1 MEIKVNMECALR
13 ILERMGSISRT
24 TMRPGSP
31 LIANKKVNEKNHDKV
46 ELFQVKCSSP
56 YVKFE
61 AKIDNE
67 MQQGIIKALNQGL
80 DSLVKGAQARQ
91 KDEVSSPSS
100 HTS

>member
-13 ILERMGSISRT
+13 ILEKNGFDVENNVKA
-24 TMRPGSP
+24 GSP
-31 LIANKKVNEKNHDKV
+31 LIANKKVNEKDHDKV
-46 ELFQVKCSSP
+46 ELFQVRCSSP

>member
-13 ILERMGSISRT
+13 ILEKNGFDIENNAEE
-24 TMRPGSP
+24 GSP
-31 LIANKKVNEKNHDKV
+31 LIANKKDHDKI

-91 KDEVSSPSS
+91 KDEVSSPSA

>member
-13 ILERMGSISRT
+13 ILEKNGFDVENNDEA
-24 TMRPGSP
+24 GSP
-31 LIANKKVNEKNHDKV
+31 LIANKKVNEKDHNKV

-80 DSLVKGAQARQ
+80 DNLVKGTQARQ
-91 KDEVSSPSS
+91 KDEASNPSS